1 MRYETM
7 KRKIDKYNEKKGFRW
22 EIQKLIVL
30 DKPLP
35 RFEDGRLDLNEI
47 ENIMLQ
53 EK

>member
-1 MRYETM
+1 MKQWSERLTSTM
-7 KRKIDKYNEKKGFRW
+7 KKGFRW